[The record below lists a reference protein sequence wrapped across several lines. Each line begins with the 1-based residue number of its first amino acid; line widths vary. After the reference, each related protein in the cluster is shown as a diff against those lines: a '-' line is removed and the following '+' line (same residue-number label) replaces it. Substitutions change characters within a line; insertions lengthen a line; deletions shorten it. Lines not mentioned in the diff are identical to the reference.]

1 MAMDLS
7 DMVLVL
13 VTVMTSFPLT
23 SVRTAD
29 IVLNNCTLCVNLIL
43 NKWSLSTKQSLQ
55 GLLPSKKP
63 DNSTGCQSLGV
74 WSVEHLQF

>member
-13 VTVMTSFPLT
+13 VTVMSSFPLT

-29 IVLNNCTLCVNLIL
+29 NVLINCTLSVNLIL

-55 GLLPSKKP
+55 GSLPSKKS
-63 DNSTGCQSLGV
+63 DSSTGCQSLGV